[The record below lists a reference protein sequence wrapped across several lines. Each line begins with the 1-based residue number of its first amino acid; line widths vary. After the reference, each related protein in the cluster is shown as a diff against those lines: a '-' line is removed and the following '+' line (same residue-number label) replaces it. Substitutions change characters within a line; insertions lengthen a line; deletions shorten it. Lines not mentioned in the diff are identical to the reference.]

1 MIASQTL
8 TPTGW
13 DNNGKPG
20 NQVAKKSL
28 PSQEIFGINPA
39 IITIY
44 VKFLYEMNESEQ
56 TSNIHP
62 LKGLFR

>member
-1 MIASQTL
+1 MGYTSDIEPSDGRDTEGKDCSNSVS
-8 TPTGW
+8 GW

-28 PSQEIFGINPA
+28 PSHEIFDSNPV

-44 VKFLYEMNESEQ
+44 VKFIY
-56 TSNIHP
+56 
-62 LKGLFR
+62 